1 MAPKIKYNRD
11 AFRQIRLLPEVAA
24 DVHRRAERVAAAAGD
39 GYEAF
44 PTQAP
49 RNRARAAV
57 VTTSMKAI
65 RQNARQNTLLRALD
79 AGR

>member
-1 MAPKIKYNRD
+1 MAVKIRYNRN
-11 AFRQIRLLPEVAA
+11 AFREIRLMPEVAA
-24 DVHRRAERVAAAAGD
+24 EVHRRAERIAGAAGE

-57 VTTSMKAI
+57 VTTSMRAI
-65 RQNARQNTLLRALD
+65 RDNARNQTLLRSLD

>member
-1 MAPKIKYNRD
+1 MKIKFNRN
-11 AFRQIRLLPEVAA
+11 AFREIRLLPEVAA
-24 DVHRRAERVAAAAGD
+24 DVHDRAERVAAAAGEGFD
-39 GYEAF
+39 AF

-65 RQNARQNTLLRALD
+65 RQNARNNTLLRALD

>member
-1 MAPKIKYNRD
+1 MAVKIKWNID
-11 AFRQIRLLPEVAA
+11 AFRQIRLEPKVAA
-24 DVHRRAERVAAAAGD
+24 DVHDRAERIASAAGD

-44 PTQAP
+44 PTQSP

-65 RQNARQNTLLRALD
+65 RDNARNQTLLRNLD